1 MEAAAPEQGTTEA
14 GVAARVRE
22 VTGGAAVPAL
32 GAAGPCRDRT
42 RQRGE
47 WEQGEG
53 GGAVTLVEAGAAREV
68 GVGAE

>member
-1 MEAAAPEQGTTEA
+1 M
-14 GVAARVRE
+14 RE